1 MIIILQVTCMLV
13 SLPLIIKKRV
23 CACAYL
29 VDGAH
34 DVGRHGRE
42 HRLLLRELRVE
53 VDRLA
58 FAFLQC
64 HQHRV
69 TNLKRFDLTTTLY
82 VPSQVSSSPSIERD
96 WGHIARD
103 NVWPQ
108 SNVILF
114 GFLFKCIFFTKILLK
129 LKKPN
134 RRTEME
140 RGGLRLRSAVGR
152 HVSY

>member
-1 MIIILQVTCMLV
+1 MSSGPLRTASTQARDLLV
-13 SLPLIIKKRV
+13 LSGSDDHYPSGDLHASQSPCNNKKTRV

-82 VPSQVSSSPSIERD
+82 VLSRVSSSPSIKRD
-96 WGHIARD
+96 SGQTLCYL
-103 NVWPQ
+103 V
-108 SNVILF
+108 F
-114 GFLFKCIFFTKILLK
+114 FLYAFSLL
-129 LKKPN
+129 
-134 RRTEME
+134 
-140 RGGLRLRSAVGR
+140 
-152 HVSY
+152 